1 MVARDETVA
10 GAAVRLASVLRD
22 SYLPLQGPPGT
33 GKTYTAA
40 EQVLAL
46 VAQECTVGITG
57 PSHAV
62 ILHLMTRCAC
72 TQPRRLHSSDRQ
84 NVVYAAAVSV
94 SMPTCRNRVCMPTRR
109 FS

>member
-1 MVARDETVA
+1 MARDETVA

-40 EQVLAL
+40 EQILAL
-46 VAQECTVGITG
+46 VAQGRTVGITG

-62 ILHLMTRCAC
+62 IHHLMTGCAC
-72 TQPRRLHSSDRQ
+72 MQAGEALHPELARGQTGTTRTYAWPAASRRS
-84 NVVYAAAVSV
+84 
-94 SMPTCRNRVCMPTRR
+94 
-109 FS
+109 